1 LIPHLDGTRKPLT
14 HGRVE
19 PANLAPLCLQSGS
32 GNLALEEIRQAT
44 RLGSITELALVL
56 GLGEDLE
63 RDLER
68 YLDRHFTLS
77 PRILWDDSAQ
87 LHISLPEF
95 RQYVDD
101 PTAFRAH

>member
-14 HGRVE
+14 QGRVE

-44 RLGSITELALVL
+44 RLGRITELALVL

-63 RDLER
+63 RDL
-68 YLDRHFTLS
+68 DRHFTLS
-77 PRILWDDSAQ
+77 PRILSDDLVQ